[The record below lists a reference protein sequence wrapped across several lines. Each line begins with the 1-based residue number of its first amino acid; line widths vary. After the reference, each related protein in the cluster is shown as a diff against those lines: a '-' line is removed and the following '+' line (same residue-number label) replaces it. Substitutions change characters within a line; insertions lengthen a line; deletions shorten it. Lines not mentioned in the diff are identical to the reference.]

1 MARQSGVRRVLDH
14 SATRYLVVGGSALLL
29 DLGLLTLFYRGF
41 GAPLWLATACG
52 FWGSFAFNF
61 TLQRRFAFGGQTP
74 TGRALLRYCMLLAV
88 NSLVNIVFV
97 EAFERMGWGFAAGKI
112 VVTVA
117 QTFWNYLAY
126 RHWVFAAPRDPAP
139 APPPEADHET
149 TRPTTEEN

>member
-1 MARQSGVRRVLDH
+1 MSRQSGVRRLLDH
-14 SATRYLVVGGSALLL
+14 SATRYLLVGGSALLV

-74 TGRALLRYCMLLAV
+74 TGRALLRYCALLVV
-88 NSLVNIVFV
+88 NSLVNIVVV

-112 VVTVA
+112 VVTLA
-117 QTFWNYLAY
+117 QTIWNYLAY
-126 RHWVFAAPRDPAP
+126 RYWVFAAPGARAP
-139 APPPEADHET
+139 GRPPEADQEP
-149 TRPTTEEN
+149 TRPTTQEN